1 MTSFRRDL
9 ERGSI
14 GEELVRD
21 TFAALGYELK
31 DTTKEEAYFVED
43 VDYISADGIKYEV
56 KTDYRFSD
64 TGNLALESNVYIK
77 DSSYYKSWL
86 WTSKADYFIFVN
98 PKDTEQFYSIAAED
112 LRHIART
119 ENLKM
124 VEKDDGYKIIELLL
138 LPFWKYK
145 SCFEI
150 IETEV

>member
-98 PKDTEQFYSIAAED
+98 PKDTEQLYSISAED

-138 LPFWKYK
+138 LPFLKYK